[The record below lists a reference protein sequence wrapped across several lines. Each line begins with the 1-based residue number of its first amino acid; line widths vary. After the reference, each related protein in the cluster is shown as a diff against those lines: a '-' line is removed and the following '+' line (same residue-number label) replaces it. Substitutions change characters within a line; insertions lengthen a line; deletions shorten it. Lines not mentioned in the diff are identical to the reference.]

1 MSFLAIAAFLQSY
14 FIIPVLMGIFVTV
27 ISYRFYIKYI
37 KPAKQLDT
45 QLSDAIKALKQV
57 KQESNVS
64 KNVLDHV
71 FENSIPLK
79 HAWLNYKHTFHDHY
93 EVLDGTDVLS
103 SSRATV
109 SSDVFFSQ
117 SVIVDTPLRV
127 EFYKHLPGIITGV
140 GIIATFAGLLFGLL
154 AFDPAGDPEKVQDS
168 LGLLLGGVS
177 EAFMASA
184 LAIATAM
191 LITWREKSWLRQCYA
206 QLEMLTTEIDD
217 FFEPDDTGEKYLAR
231 LLKSS
236 QANETNARQ
245 LKDSLVNDLKTMM
258 TNLVDENK
266 KNQMVFASQL
276 TDSYA
281 KTSKDMA
288 DQIGQSISD
297 NLQAPLEKIAS
308 SVQQVSGDQSTAVQ
322 ELMTDVLTAF
332 MTKLE
337 STFGTQMNGMSEMMT
352 QSVSAMKEMQLGFTQ
367 LITDMKVNSES
378 STKNLE
384 NQMSKMIE
392 DIQQK
397 QNAMSD
403 QMNSM
408 VEHLS
413 KGAEKIGEQG
423 QYAIQEMNNL
433 VSNLIHDMNT
443 TMSNV
448 LSDITKQRTSH
459 EELIATHQQKLHD
472 QTSLLVDNMGISVKE
487 VISDIAQQR
496 VVQEELI
503 AKHQQKLHDQS
514 LDLVN
519 TMGDSVQELLNK
531 VTQQRLEQDKTI
543 ADNQQKLHDQ
553 SSILI
558 EKLSNEV
565 SQLITHS
572 QNATEAFK
580 ENVQR
585 ISEVTTHSITGMNN
599 GAEKIRVASEQFNVA
614 GTSLIS
620 VTDKTSQL
628 ISEVTTT
635 STHLTSASSNLIS
648 LLSDYKNSQD
658 SVNKAIS
665 TLDGLIKQAQSEA
678 GMSTKMLEDMN
689 QITTALNQVKKEM
702 QDYLEQVSDVLVK
715 SFDSFGASV
724 ETSLNHSLG
733 IYDNTLDQA
742 VKRLSSGV
750 EGLGSFVED
759 LEDIVRQ
766 KKN

>member
-14 FIIPVLMGIFVTV
+14 FIIPILMGIFVAV

-57 KQESNVS
+57 KQESNLS

-71 FENSIPLK
+71 FDNSIPLK
-79 HAWLNYKHTFHDHY
+79 HAWLNYKHSFHDHY
-93 EVLDGTDVLS
+93 EVIDGTDVLS

-217 FFEPDDTGEKYLAR
+217 FFEPDDTGEEYLAR

-266 KNQMVFASQL
+266 KNQIAFASQL

-297 NLQAPLEKIAS
+297 TLQVPLEKIAS
-308 SVQQVSGDQSTAVQ
+308 SVQQVSGDQSSAVQ

-378 STKNLE
+378 STKSLE
-384 NQMSKMIE
+384 IQMSKMIE

-423 QYAIQEMNNL
+423 QYAIEQLNGK
-433 VSNLIHDMNT
+433 VSELIEHMSG
-443 TMSNV
+443 TMSGMM
-448 LSDITKQRTSH
+448 
-459 EELIATHQQKLHD
+459 A
-472 QTSLLVDNMGISVKE
+472 
-487 VISDIAQQR
+487 DIAQQR
-496 VVQEELI
+496 I
-503 AKHQQKLHDQS
+503 
-514 LDLVN
+514 
-519 TMGDSVQELLNK
+519 
-531 VTQQRLEQDKTI
+531 EQDRKI
-543 ADNQQKLHDQ
+543 ADNQHKLHEQ
-553 SSILI
+553 SSTLI
-558 EKLSNEV
+558 DNLGGEIKE
-565 SQLITHS
+565 LIVQS
-572 QNATEAFK
+572 QNAVEAYK
-580 ENVQR
+580 NNIQKL
-585 ISEVTTHSITGMNN
+585 SQVTTDSITGMND
-599 GAEKIRVASEQFNVA
+599 GAEKMRLASEQFNMA

-665 TLDGLIKQAQSEA
+665 TLEGLIKQVQSET
-678 GMSTKMLEDMN
+678 GMSTKILEDMG
-689 QITTALNQVKKEM
+689 QMTTALNQVKKEM

-715 SFDSFGASV
+715 SFESFGASV

>member
-1 MSFLAIAAFLQSY
+1 MNFLAIAAFLQSY
-14 FIIPVLMGIFVTV
+14 FIIPVLMGIFVAV

-45 QLSDAIKALKQV
+45 QLGDAIKALKQV
-57 KQESNVS
+57 EQQPNV
-64 KNVLDHV
+64 NTHALDHV
-71 FENSIPLK
+71 FDNSIPLK
-79 HAWLNYKHTFHDHY
+79 HAWLNYKHSFHDSY
-93 EVLDGTDVLS
+93 EVVDGADVLRA
-103 SSRATV
+103 SRATV
-109 SSDVFFSQ
+109 SSDIFFSQ

-140 GIIATFAGLLFGLL
+140 GIIATFAGLLCGLL
-154 AFDPAGDPEKVQDS
+154 AFDPAGNPEKVQDS

-191 LITWREKSWLRQCYA
+191 IITWREKSWLRQCYA
-206 QLEMLTTEIDD
+206 QLEMLTIEIDD
-217 FFEPDDTGEKYLAR
+217 FFESDDTGEEYLAK

-245 LKDSLVNDLKTMM
+245 LKDSLVNELKVMM

-266 KNQMVFASQL
+266 KNQMAFTSQL

-308 SVQQVSGDQSTAVQ
+308 SVQQVSGDQSSAVQ

-352 QSVSAMKEMQLGFTQ
+352 QSVSAMREMQLGFTQ
-367 LITDMKVNSES
+367 LITDMKVNSKS
-378 STKNLE
+378 STKSLE

-423 QYAIQEMNNL
+423 QYAIEQLNGK
-433 VSNLIHDMNT
+433 VSDLIGHMGGT
-443 TMSNV
+443 ISGVMA
-448 LSDITKQRTSH
+448 DIAKQR
-459 EELIATHQQKLHD
+459 I
-472 QTSLLVDNMGISVKE
+472 
-487 VISDIAQQR
+487 
-496 VVQEELI
+496 
-503 AKHQQKLHDQS
+503 
-514 LDLVN
+514 
-519 TMGDSVQELLNK
+519 
-531 VTQQRLEQDKTI
+531 EQDRTI
-543 ADNQQKLHDQ
+543 ADNQHKLHEQ

-558 EKLSNEV
+558 DSLGAEIKE
-565 SQLITHS
+565 LIVHS
-572 QNATEAFK
+572 QNAVESYKNNIQKLT
-580 ENVQR
+580 Q
-585 ISEVTTHSITGMNN
+585 VTTDSITGMNN
-599 GAEKIRVASEQFNVA
+599 GAEKMRLASEQFNTA

-648 LLSDYKNSQD
+648 LLSDYKNSQE
-658 SVNKAIS
+658 SVNKAIG
-665 TLDGLIKQAQSEA
+665 TLEGLIKQAQSEA
-678 GMSTKMLEDMN
+678 SMSTKMLDDMT
-689 QITTALNQVKKEM
+689 QMTTALNQVKKEM
-702 QDYLEQVSDVLVK
+702 QDYLEQVSDVLVT

>member
-1 MSFLAIAAFLQSY
+1 MNFLAIAAFLQNY
-14 FIIPVLMGIFVTV
+14 FIIPVLMGIFVAV
-27 ISYRFYIKYI
+27 ISYKFYIKYI
-37 KPAKQLDT
+37 KPAKQLDS
-45 QLSDAIKALKQV
+45 QLSDAIKALKKV
-57 KQESNVS
+57 KQESNVG

-71 FENSIPLK
+71 FDNSIPLK
-79 HAWLNYKHTFHDHY
+79 HAWLNYKHSFHDHY
-93 EVLDGTDVLS
+93 EVIDGTDVLS

-217 FFEPDDTGEKYLAR
+217 FFEPDDTGEEYLAR

-266 KNQMVFASQL
+266 KNQMAFASQL

-297 NLQAPLEKIAS
+297 TLQVPLEKIAS
-308 SVQQVSGDQSTAVQ
+308 SVQQVSGDQSSAVQ

-378 STKNLE
+378 STKSLE
-384 NQMSKMIE
+384 IQMSKMIE

-397 QNAMSD
+397 QNAMYD

-423 QYAIQEMNNL
+423 QYAIEQLNGK
-433 VSNLIHDMNT
+433 VSELIEHMSG
-443 TMSNV
+443 TMSGMM
-448 LSDITKQRTSH
+448 
-459 EELIATHQQKLHD
+459 A
-472 QTSLLVDNMGISVKE
+472 
-487 VISDIAQQR
+487 DIAQQR
-496 VVQEELI
+496 I
-503 AKHQQKLHDQS
+503 
-514 LDLVN
+514 
-519 TMGDSVQELLNK
+519 
-531 VTQQRLEQDKTI
+531 EQDRKI
-543 ADNQQKLHDQ
+543 ADNQHKLHEQ
-553 SSILI
+553 SSTLI
-558 EKLSNEV
+558 DSLGGEIKE
-565 SQLITHS
+565 LIVQS
-572 QNATEAFK
+572 QNAVEAYK
-580 ENVQR
+580 NNIQKL
-585 ISEVTTHSITGMNN
+585 SQVTTDSITGMND
-599 GAEKIRVASEQFNVA
+599 GAEKMRLASEQFNMA

-665 TLDGLIKQAQSEA
+665 TLEGLIKQAQSET
-678 GMSTKMLEDMN
+678 GMSTKILEDMG
-689 QITTALNQVKKEM
+689 QMTTALNQVKKEM

-715 SFDSFGASV
+715 SFESFGASV

>member
-14 FIIPVLMGIFVTV
+14 FIIPVLMGIFVAV

-71 FENSIPLK
+71 FDNSIPLK
-79 HAWLNYKHTFHDHY
+79 HAWLNYKHSFHDHY
-93 EVLDGTDVLS
+93 EVIDGTDILS

-217 FFEPDDTGEKYLAR
+217 FFEPDDTGEEYLAR

-266 KNQMVFASQL
+266 KNQIAFASQL

-308 SVQQVSGDQSTAVQ
+308 SVQQVSGDQSSAVQ

-352 QSVSAMKEMQLGFTQ
+352 QSVSAMREMQLGFTQ

-378 STKNLE
+378 STKSLE

-423 QYAIQEMNNL
+423 QYAIEQLNGK
-433 VSNLIHDMNT
+433 VSELIGHMGG
-443 TMSNV
+443 TMSGV
-448 LSDITKQRTSH
+448 MADIAKQR
-459 EELIATHQQKLHD
+459 I
-472 QTSLLVDNMGISVKE
+472 
-487 VISDIAQQR
+487 
-496 VVQEELI
+496 
-503 AKHQQKLHDQS
+503 
-514 LDLVN
+514 
-519 TMGDSVQELLNK
+519 
-531 VTQQRLEQDKTI
+531 EQDRTI
-543 ADNQQKLHDQ
+543 ADNQHKLHEQ

-558 EKLSNEV
+558 DSLGVEIKE
-565 SQLITHS
+565 LIVHS
-572 QNATEAFK
+572 QNAVESYKNNIQKLT
-580 ENVQR
+580 Q
-585 ISEVTTHSITGMNN
+585 VTTDSITGMNN
-599 GAEKIRVASEQFNVA
+599 GAEKMRQASEQFNNA

-648 LLSDYKNSQD
+648 LLNDYKNSQD

-665 TLDGLIKQAQSEA
+665 TLDSLIKQAQSEA
-678 GMSTKMLEDMN
+678 GMSTKMLEDMS
-689 QITTALNQVKKEM
+689 QMTTALNQVRKEM

-724 ETSLNHSLG
+724 ETSLSHSLG

-750 EGLGSFVED
+750 EGLSTFVEE
-759 LEDIVRQ
+759 LEDIVSQ

>member
-14 FIIPVLMGIFVTV
+14 FIIPVLMGIFVAV
-27 ISYRFYIKYI
+27 ISYKFYIKYI

-57 KQESNVS
+57 KQESNRS

-71 FENSIPLK
+71 FDNSIPLK
-79 HAWLNYKHTFHDHY
+79 HAWLNYKHSFHDHY
-93 EVLDGTDVLS
+93 EVIDGTDVLS

-217 FFEPDDTGEKYLAR
+217 FFEPDDTGEEYLAR

-266 KNQMVFASQL
+266 KNQIAFASQL

-297 NLQAPLEKIAS
+297 TLQVPLEKIAS
-308 SVQQVSGDQSTAVQ
+308 SVQQVSGDQSSVVQ

-367 LITDMKVNSES
+367 LITDMKVNSET
-378 STKNLE
+378 STKSLE
-384 NQMSKMIE
+384 IQMSKMIE
-392 DIQQK
+392 DIHQK

-423 QYAIQEMNNL
+423 QYAIEQLNGK
-433 VSNLIHDMNT
+433 VSELIEHMSG
-443 TMSNV
+443 TMSGMM
-448 LSDITKQRTSH
+448 
-459 EELIATHQQKLHD
+459 A
-472 QTSLLVDNMGISVKE
+472 
-487 VISDIAQQR
+487 DIAQQR
-496 VVQEELI
+496 I
-503 AKHQQKLHDQS
+503 
-514 LDLVN
+514 
-519 TMGDSVQELLNK
+519 
-531 VTQQRLEQDKTI
+531 EQDRKI
-543 ADNQQKLHDQ
+543 ADNQHKLHEQ
-553 SSILI
+553 SSTLI
-558 EKLSNEV
+558 DSLGGEIKE
-565 SQLITHS
+565 LIVQS
-572 QNATEAFK
+572 QNAVEAYK
-580 ENVQR
+580 NNIQKL
-585 ISEVTTHSITGMNN
+585 SQVTTDSITGMND
-599 GAEKIRVASEQFNVA
+599 GAEKMRLASEQFNMA
-614 GTSLIS
+614 GTSLIN

-665 TLDGLIKQAQSEA
+665 TLEGLIKQAQSET
-678 GMSTKMLEDMN
+678 GMSTKILEDMG
-689 QITTALNQVKKEM
+689 QMTTALNQVKKEM

-759 LEDIVRQ
+759 LEEIVRQ

>member
-1 MSFLAIAAFLQSY
+1 MLDFVVFLQEY
-14 FIIPVLMGIFVTV
+14 WVIPWIMFICTCLVV
-27 ISYRFYIKYI
+27 RNFYIQYV
-37 KPAKQLDT
+37 KPARQLK
-45 QLSDAIKALKQV
+45 SDLTESLEKISQINEQGLKNTKESLEQV
-57 KQESNVS
+57 F
-64 KNVLDHV
+64 KNNNN
-71 FENSIPLK
+71 ELK
-79 HAWLNYKHTFHDHY
+79 HAWNSYKNTLHDMK
-93 EVLDGTDVLS
+93 EIVDGEEIVVASRTTLS
-103 SSRATV
+103 S
-109 SSDVFFSQ
+109 DIFFSD
-117 SVIVDTPLRV
+117 SMVVDTPLKV

-140 GIIATFAGLLFGLL
+140 GIIATFGGLIFGLL
-154 AFDPAGDPEKVQDS
+154 TFDPAGDPDKVQSS

-177 EAFMASA
+177 EAFVASG

-191 LITWREKSWLRQCYA
+191 GITWWEKSLLRQCYA
-206 QLEMLTTEIDD
+206 KLEKLTSAIDG
-217 FFEPDDTGEKYLAR
+217 FFDADETGEEYLAE
-231 LLKSS
+231 LLRSS

-266 KNQMVFASQL
+266 KNQIAFASQL
-276 TDSYA
+276 SDSYA
-281 KTSKDMA
+281 KTSQDMA
-288 DQIGQSISD
+288 NQIGQSISD
-297 NLQAPLEKIAS
+297 TLQAPLEKIAS
-308 SVQQVSGDQSTAVQ
+308 SVQQVSGDQGSAVQ

-337 STFGTQMNGMSEMMT
+337 STFGSQMTGMSEMMT
-352 QSVSAMKEMQLGFTQ
+352 QSVSAMKDMQLGFNQ
-367 LITDMKVNSES
+367 LITDMKVSSES
-378 STKNLE
+378 SSKNLE

-413 KGAEKIGEQG
+413 QGAVKIGEQG
-423 QYAIQEMNNL
+423 QYAIEQLNGK
-433 VSNLIHDMNT
+433 VSDLIGQMGGV
-443 TMSNV
+443 MSGV
-448 LSDITKQRTSH
+448 MADITKQR
-459 EELIATHQQKLHD
+459 I
-472 QTSLLVDNMGISVKE
+472 
-487 VISDIAQQR
+487 
-496 VVQEELI
+496 
-503 AKHQQKLHDQS
+503 
-514 LDLVN
+514 
-519 TMGDSVQELLNK
+519 
-531 VTQQRLEQDKTI
+531 EQDRTI
-543 ADNQQKLHDQ
+543 ADNQHKLHEQ

-558 EKLSNEV
+558 ESLGTEIKE
-565 SQLITHS
+565 LIVHS
-572 QNATEAFK
+572 QNAVESYKNNIQKLT
-580 ENVQR
+580 Q
-585 ISEVTTHSITGMNN
+585 VTTESITGMNN
-599 GAEKIRVASEQFNVA
+599 GAEKMRLASEQFNTA

-648 LLSDYKNSQD
+648 LLNDYKNSQD

-665 TLDGLIKQAQSEA
+665 TLDSLIKQAQSEA
-678 GMSTKMLEDMN
+678 GMSTKMLEDMS
-689 QITTALNQVKKEM
+689 QMTTALNQVKKEM

>member
-1 MSFLAIAAFLQSY
+1 VSFLAIAAFLQSY
-14 FIIPVLMGIFVTV
+14 FIIPVLMGIFVAV

-71 FENSIPLK
+71 FDNSIPLK
-79 HAWLNYKHTFHDHY
+79 HAWLNYKHSFHDHY
-93 EVLDGTDVLS
+93 EVIDGTDVLS

-217 FFEPDDTGEKYLAR
+217 FFEPDDTGEEYLAR

-266 KNQMVFASQL
+266 KNQIAFASQL

-308 SVQQVSGDQSTAVQ
+308 SVQQVSGDQSSAVQ

-332 MTKLE
+332 MSKLE

-352 QSVSAMKEMQLGFTQ
+352 QSVSAMREMQLGFTQ

-378 STKNLE
+378 STKSLE

-397 QNAMSD
+397 QNAMSE

-423 QYAIQEMNNL
+423 QYAIEQLNGK
-433 VSNLIHDMNT
+433 VSELIGQMGG
-443 TMSNV
+443 TMSGV
-448 LSDITKQRTSH
+448 MADIAKQR
-459 EELIATHQQKLHD
+459 I
-472 QTSLLVDNMGISVKE
+472 
-487 VISDIAQQR
+487 
-496 VVQEELI
+496 
-503 AKHQQKLHDQS
+503 
-514 LDLVN
+514 
-519 TMGDSVQELLNK
+519 
-531 VTQQRLEQDKTI
+531 EQDRTI
-543 ADNQQKLHDQ
+543 ADNQHKLHEQ

-558 EKLSNEV
+558 DSLGVEIKE
-565 SQLITHS
+565 LIGHS
-572 QNATEAFK
+572 QNAVESYK
-580 ENVQR
+580 NNIQKL
-585 ISEVTTHSITGMNN
+585 SQVTTDSITGMNN
-599 GAEKIRVASEQFNVA
+599 GAEKMRLASEQFNIA

-665 TLDGLIKQAQSEA
+665 TLEGLINQAQSEA
-678 GMSTKMLEDMN
+678 GMSTKMLDDMS
-689 QITTALNQVKKEM
+689 QMTTALNQVKKEM

-715 SFDSFGASV
+715 SFDNFGASV

>member
-14 FIIPVLMGIFVTV
+14 FIIPVLMGIFVAV

-57 KQESNVS
+57 KQESNLS

-71 FENSIPLK
+71 FDNSIPLK
-79 HAWLNYKHTFHDHY
+79 HAWLNYKHSFHDHY
-93 EVLDGTDVLS
+93 EVIDGTDVLS

-217 FFEPDDTGEKYLAR
+217 FFEPDDTGEEYLAR

-266 KNQMVFASQL
+266 KNQMAFASQL

-297 NLQAPLEKIAS
+297 TLQVPLEKIAS
-308 SVQQVSGDQSTAVQ
+308 SVQQVSGDQSSAVQ

-378 STKNLE
+378 STKSLE
-384 NQMSKMIE
+384 IQMSKMIE

-423 QYAIQEMNNL
+423 QYAIEQLNGK
-433 VSNLIHDMNT
+433 VSELIEHMSG
-443 TMSNV
+443 TMSGMM
-448 LSDITKQRTSH
+448 
-459 EELIATHQQKLHD
+459 A
-472 QTSLLVDNMGISVKE
+472 
-487 VISDIAQQR
+487 DIAQQR
-496 VVQEELI
+496 I
-503 AKHQQKLHDQS
+503 
-514 LDLVN
+514 
-519 TMGDSVQELLNK
+519 
-531 VTQQRLEQDKTI
+531 EQDRKI
-543 ADNQQKLHDQ
+543 ADNQHKLHEQ
-553 SSILI
+553 SSTLI
-558 EKLSNEV
+558 DSLGGEIKE
-565 SQLITHS
+565 LIVQS
-572 QNATEAFK
+572 QNAVEAYK
-580 ENVQR
+580 NNIQKL
-585 ISEVTTHSITGMNN
+585 SQVTTDSITGMND
-599 GAEKIRVASEQFNVA
+599 GAEKMRLASEQFNMA

-665 TLDGLIKQAQSEA
+665 TLEGLIKQAQSET
-678 GMSTKMLEDMN
+678 GMSTKILEDMG
-689 QITTALNQVKKEM
+689 QMTTALNQVKKEM

-715 SFDSFGASV
+715 SFESFGASV

>member
-14 FIIPVLMGIFVTV
+14 FIIPVLMGIFVAV

-71 FENSIPLK
+71 FDNSIPLK
-79 HAWLNYKHTFHDHY
+79 HAWLNYKHSFHDHY
-93 EVLDGTDVLS
+93 EVIDGTDVLS

-217 FFEPDDTGEKYLAR
+217 FFEPDDTGEEYLAR

-266 KNQMVFASQL
+266 KNQMAFASQL

-308 SVQQVSGDQSTAVQ
+308 SVQQVSGDQSSAVQ

-352 QSVSAMKEMQLGFTQ
+352 QSVSAMREMQLGFTQ

-378 STKNLE
+378 STKSLE

-423 QYAIQEMNNL
+423 QYAIEQLNGK
-433 VSNLIHDMNT
+433 VSELIEHMSG
-443 TMSNV
+443 TMSGMM
-448 LSDITKQRTSH
+448 
-459 EELIATHQQKLHD
+459 A
-472 QTSLLVDNMGISVKE
+472 
-487 VISDIAQQR
+487 DIAQQR
-496 VVQEELI
+496 I
-503 AKHQQKLHDQS
+503 
-514 LDLVN
+514 
-519 TMGDSVQELLNK
+519 
-531 VTQQRLEQDKTI
+531 EQDRKI
-543 ADNQQKLHDQ
+543 ADNQHKLHEQ
-553 SSILI
+553 SSTLI
-558 EKLSNEV
+558 DNLGGEIKE
-565 SQLITHS
+565 LIVQS
-572 QNATEAFK
+572 QNAVEAYK
-580 ENVQR
+580 NNIQKL
-585 ISEVTTHSITGMNN
+585 SQVTTDSITGMND
-599 GAEKIRVASEQFNVA
+599 GAEKMRLASEQFNMA

-665 TLDGLIKQAQSEA
+665 TLEGLIKQVQSET
-678 GMSTKMLEDMN
+678 GMSTKILEDMG
-689 QITTALNQVKKEM
+689 QMTTALNQVKKEM

-715 SFDSFGASV
+715 SFESFGASV

>member
-14 FIIPVLMGIFVTV
+14 FIIPVLMGIFVAV

-71 FENSIPLK
+71 FDNSIPLK
-79 HAWLNYKHTFHDHY
+79 HAWLNYKHSFHDHY
-93 EVLDGTDVLS
+93 EVIDGTDVLS

-217 FFEPDDTGEKYLAR
+217 FFEPDDTGEEYLAR

-266 KNQMVFASQL
+266 KNQMAFASQL

-297 NLQAPLEKIAS
+297 TLQVPLEKIAS
-308 SVQQVSGDQSTAVQ
+308 SVQQVSGDQSSAVQ

-378 STKNLE
+378 STKSLE
-384 NQMSKMIE
+384 IQMSKMIE

-423 QYAIQEMNNL
+423 QYAIEQLNGK
-433 VSNLIHDMNT
+433 VSELIEHMSG
-443 TMSNV
+443 TMSGMM
-448 LSDITKQRTSH
+448 
-459 EELIATHQQKLHD
+459 A
-472 QTSLLVDNMGISVKE
+472 
-487 VISDIAQQR
+487 DIAQQR
-496 VVQEELI
+496 I
-503 AKHQQKLHDQS
+503 
-514 LDLVN
+514 
-519 TMGDSVQELLNK
+519 
-531 VTQQRLEQDKTI
+531 EQDRKI
-543 ADNQQKLHDQ
+543 ADNQHKLHEQ
-553 SSILI
+553 SSTLI
-558 EKLSNEV
+558 DSLGGEIKE
-565 SQLITHS
+565 LIVQS
-572 QNATEAFK
+572 QNAVEAYK
-580 ENVQR
+580 NNIQKL
-585 ISEVTTHSITGMNN
+585 SQVTTDSITGMND
-599 GAEKIRVASEQFNVA
+599 GAEKMRLASEQFNMA

-665 TLDGLIKQAQSEA
+665 TLEGLIKQAQSET
-678 GMSTKMLEDMN
+678 GMSTKILEDMG
-689 QITTALNQVKKEM
+689 QMTTALNQVKKEM

-715 SFDSFGASV
+715 SFESFGASV

>member
-1 MSFLAIAAFLQSY
+1 VSFLAIAAFLQSY
-14 FIIPVLMGIFVTV
+14 FIIPVLMGIFVAV

-71 FENSIPLK
+71 FDNSIPLK
-79 HAWLNYKHTFHDHY
+79 HAWLNYKHSFHDHY
-93 EVLDGTDVLS
+93 EVIDGTDILS

-217 FFEPDDTGEKYLAR
+217 FFEPDDTGEEYLAR

-266 KNQMVFASQL
+266 KNQIAFASQL

-308 SVQQVSGDQSTAVQ
+308 SVQQVSGDQSSAVQ

-352 QSVSAMKEMQLGFTQ
+352 QSVSAMREMQLGFTQ

-378 STKNLE
+378 STKSLE

-423 QYAIQEMNNL
+423 QYAIEQLNGK
-433 VSNLIHDMNT
+433 VSELIGHMGG
-443 TMSNV
+443 TMSGV
-448 LSDITKQRTSH
+448 MTDIAKQR
-459 EELIATHQQKLHD
+459 I
-472 QTSLLVDNMGISVKE
+472 
-487 VISDIAQQR
+487 
-496 VVQEELI
+496 
-503 AKHQQKLHDQS
+503 
-514 LDLVN
+514 
-519 TMGDSVQELLNK
+519 
-531 VTQQRLEQDKTI
+531 EQDRTI
-543 ADNQQKLHDQ
+543 ADNQHKLHEQ

-558 EKLSNEV
+558 DSLGVEIKE
-565 SQLITHS
+565 LIVHS
-572 QNATEAFK
+572 QNAVESYKNNIQKLT
-580 ENVQR
+580 Q
-585 ISEVTTHSITGMNN
+585 VTTDSITGMNN
-599 GAEKIRVASEQFNVA
+599 GAEKMRLASEQFNIA

-665 TLDGLIKQAQSEA
+665 TLEGLINQAQSEA
-678 GMSTKMLEDMN
+678 GMSTKMLDDMS
-689 QITTALNQVKKEM
+689 QMTTALNQVKKEM

-715 SFDSFGASV
+715 SFDNFGASV

>member
-1 MSFLAIAAFLQSY
+1 
-14 FIIPVLMGIFVTV
+14 MGIFVAV

-45 QLSDAIKALKQV
+45 QLCDAIKALKQV
-57 KQESNVS
+57 EQQPNV
-64 KNVLDHV
+64 NTHALDHV
-71 FENSIPLK
+71 FDNSIPLK
-79 HAWLNYKHTFHDHY
+79 HAWLNYKHSFHDSY
-93 EVLDGTDVLS
+93 EVVDGADVLRA
-103 SSRATV
+103 SRATV
-109 SSDVFFSQ
+109 SSDIFFSQ

-140 GIIATFAGLLFGLL
+140 GIIATFAGLLCGLL
-154 AFDPAGDPEKVQDS
+154 AFDPAGNPEKVQDS

-217 FFEPDDTGEKYLAR
+217 FFESDDTGEEYLAK

-245 LKDSLVNDLKTMM
+245 LKDSLVNELKVMM

-266 KNQMVFASQL
+266 KNQMAFASQL

-308 SVQQVSGDQSTAVQ
+308 SVQQVSGDQSSAVQ

-352 QSVSAMKEMQLGFTQ
+352 QSVSAMREMQLGFTQ

-378 STKNLE
+378 STKSLE

-408 VEHLS
+408 VEQLS

-423 QYAIQEMNNL
+423 QYAIEQLNGK
-433 VSNLIHDMNT
+433 VSELIGHMGG
-443 TMSNV
+443 TMSGV
-448 LSDITKQRTSH
+448 MADIAKQR
-459 EELIATHQQKLHD
+459 I
-472 QTSLLVDNMGISVKE
+472 
-487 VISDIAQQR
+487 
-496 VVQEELI
+496 
-503 AKHQQKLHDQS
+503 
-514 LDLVN
+514 
-519 TMGDSVQELLNK
+519 
-531 VTQQRLEQDKTI
+531 EQDRTI
-543 ADNQQKLHDQ
+543 ADNQHKLHEQ

-558 EKLSNEV
+558 DSLGVEIKE
-565 SQLITHS
+565 LIVHS
-572 QNATEAFK
+572 QNAVESYKNNIQKLT
-580 ENVQR
+580 Q
-585 ISEVTTHSITGMNN
+585 VTTDSITGMNN
-599 GAEKIRVASEQFNVA
+599 GAEKMRIASEQFNIA

-665 TLDGLIKQAQSEA
+665 TLEGLIKQAQSEA
-678 GMSTKMLEDMN
+678 GMNTKMLEDMN
-689 QITTALNQVKKEM
+689 QMTTALNQVKKEM

>member
-14 FIIPVLMGIFVTV
+14 FIIPVLMGIFVAV
-27 ISYRFYIKYI
+27 ISYKFYIKYI
-37 KPAKQLDT
+37 KPAKQLDS
-45 QLSDAIKALKQV
+45 QLSDAIKALKKV
-57 KQESNVS
+57 KQESNVG

-71 FENSIPLK
+71 FDNSIPLK
-79 HAWLNYKHTFHDHY
+79 HAWLNYKHSFHDHY
-93 EVLDGTDVLS
+93 EVIDGTDVLS

-217 FFEPDDTGEKYLAR
+217 FFEPDDTGEEYLAR

-266 KNQMVFASQL
+266 KNQIAFASQL

-297 NLQAPLEKIAS
+297 TLQVPLEKIAS
-308 SVQQVSGDQSTAVQ
+308 SVQQVSGDQSSAVQ

-378 STKNLE
+378 STKSLE
-384 NQMSKMIE
+384 IQMSKMIE

-423 QYAIQEMNNL
+423 QYAIEQLNGK
-433 VSNLIHDMNT
+433 VSELIEHMSG
-443 TMSNV
+443 TMSGMM
-448 LSDITKQRTSH
+448 
-459 EELIATHQQKLHD
+459 A
-472 QTSLLVDNMGISVKE
+472 
-487 VISDIAQQR
+487 DIAQQR
-496 VVQEELI
+496 I
-503 AKHQQKLHDQS
+503 
-514 LDLVN
+514 
-519 TMGDSVQELLNK
+519 
-531 VTQQRLEQDKTI
+531 EQDRKI
-543 ADNQQKLHDQ
+543 ADNQHKLHEQ
-553 SSILI
+553 SSTLI
-558 EKLSNEV
+558 DSLGGEIKE
-565 SQLITHS
+565 LIVQS
-572 QNATEAFK
+572 QNAVEAYK
-580 ENVQR
+580 NNIQKL
-585 ISEVTTHSITGMNN
+585 SQVTTDSITGMND
-599 GAEKIRVASEQFNVA
+599 GAEKMRLASEQFNMA

-665 TLDGLIKQAQSEA
+665 TLEGLIKQAQSET
-678 GMSTKMLEDMN
+678 GMSTKILEDMG
-689 QITTALNQVKKEM
+689 QMTTALNQVKKEM

-715 SFDSFGASV
+715 SFESFGASV